1 MMRSEIALW
10 PHPAHNVVFVPRYS
24 FATSPILLTFF
35 RSSGGA
41 TLATVSS
48 LFPNAAYSPPTPA
61 LRGSRTG
68 CAPAFSTR

>member
-1 MMRSEIALW
+1 MIRSEIALW
-10 PHPAHNVVFVPRYS
+10 PQPAHNVVFVPRYS
-24 FATSPILLTFF
+24 FDTSPILFTFF

-48 LFPNAAYSPPTPA
+48 LSPLRTPYSPPTPA

-68 CAPAFSTR
+68 